1 VFAYLVIV
9 VAVLLA
15 AYWWRQGLWKDPA
28 RERPVFV
35 VLVVMLG
42 LLLYVDR
49 DVDQFRGPSGPLLL
63 AIATDVSLS
72 MGTMPETG
80 SGADAGTRLER
91 AQAALIPVLASLATT
106 ARPAMVSVSAFT
118 SKAETILAWDDD
130 LSLVREIIEYV
141 LTTGLLTE
149 AGSDLGV
156 ALNGVVPLFESLPE
170 ALRGA
175 DYAKFLVLVSDGE
188 QTVDRSNS
196 DAALAKLRELGVRI
210 IALHVGMDEVPEGL
224 PVYDDNGAYIGFE
237 EVQGKIFSL
246 PDTEVM
252 RAIAGNDPQ
261 EGIFVKA
268 EESGAAGE
276 INEFVGL
283 QGNGGPG
290 GLLRFGVIV
299 VLWGLLILILHRW
312 A

>member
-1 VFAYLVIV
+1 MFAYFVI
-9 VAVLLA
+9 AVTLLLA
-15 AYWWRQGLWKDPA
+15 AYWWRQRLWDDPG

-42 LLLYVDR
+42 LLLYTER
-49 DVDQFRGPSGPLLL
+49 DADQFRGPSGPLLL

-72 MGTMPETG
+72 MGTMPEPG
-80 SGADAGTRLER
+80 SAADVGTRLER
-91 AQAALIPVLASLATT
+91 AQAALVPVLASLATT

-156 ALNGVVPLFESLPE
+156 ALNGVVPLFDSLPE

-188 QTVDRSNS
+188 QTVDRSSS

-224 PVYDDNGAYIGFE
+224 PVYDDDGAYIGFE
-237 EVQGKIFSL
+237 EVQGKIFSV
-246 PDTEVM
+246 PDPEVM
-252 RAIAGNDPQ
+252 RAIAGNKPAD
-261 EGIFVKA
+261 GIFVKA
-268 EESGAAGE
+268 EEAGAAGE

-283 QGNGGPG
+283 QGGGGAG
-290 GLLRFGVIV
+290 GLLRFGAIV
-299 VLWGLLILILHRW
+299 VLWGLLISILYRW